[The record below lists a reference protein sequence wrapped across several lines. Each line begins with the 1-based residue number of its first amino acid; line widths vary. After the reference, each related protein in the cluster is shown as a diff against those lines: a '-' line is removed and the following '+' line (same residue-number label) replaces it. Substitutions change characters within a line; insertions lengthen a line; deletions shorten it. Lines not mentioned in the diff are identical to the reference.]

1 MSEIRLGGIPPEHF
15 EKDPAPPGT
24 YAGEWSLAQNIAFA
38 VETLRLATCVV
49 EPARRAQRA

>member
-1 MSEIRLGGIPPEHF
+1 MSETKFGPIPDSHF

-24 YAGEWSLAQNIAFA
+24 YAGEWSLAQRIAFA